1 MSLSGRR
8 LALVLALASV
18 PQVFAVPGRAAA
30 DGLAQVFEVEYT
42 NPGLT
47 PSHWVLSLNP
57 DGTGHFRSQ
66 RGDAPHNPT
75 LGFEAANV
83 DRDFH
88 VSADYA
94 GHVFATAHQQKL
106 FNVPCD
112 SHLKVAFQGWK
123 KFSYSGPEGSGSC
136 TFNYA
141 KDKDVQMLGES
152 LVAVAEG
159 ILEGARLE
167 ILLQHD
173 PLGLNKEMEYLT
185 EAAGDG
191 RVQEIETIEGILT
204 RLAEDEGVMDLVR
217 RRARALLPRPK

>member
-1 MSLSGRR
+1 MSRFGLRLALP
-8 LALVLALASV
+8 LALVLAL
-18 PQVFAVPGRAAA
+18 PVFAVPGSAAA
-30 DGLAQVFEVEYT
+30 DGPAPLFAVEFT
-42 NPGLT
+42 NSGLT
-47 PSHWVLSLNP
+47 PSHWLLTLNP
-57 DGTGHFRSQ
+57 DGSGHFRSE
-66 RGDAPHNPT
+66 RGDAPHNPS

-88 VSADYA
+88 VSAEYA
-94 GHVFATAHQQKL
+94 GRAFATAHQQKL

-123 KFSYSGPEGSGSC
+123 KFTYSGPEGTGSC

-173 PLGLNKEMEYLT
+173 PSGLEQ
-185 EAAGDG
+185 GDG
-191 RVQEIETIEGILT
+191 VPDRSRQ
-204 RLAEDEGVMDLVR
+204 
-217 RRARALLPRPK
+217 RRARSGD